1 MAPDHGLGRLFTPMV
16 ELVGTHTYG
25 AYTDLNLVP
34 QMQVTVSKR
43 QHIRADVG
51 VSAPI
56 NNTSDRNP
64 QILFYV
70 LWDWAEGAFWNGWR

>member
-1 MAPDHGLGRLFTPMV
+1 MV
-16 ELVGTHTYG
+16 EFVGTHDYSPG
-25 AYTDLNLVP
+25 AGTDLDIVP

-51 VSAPI
+51 VSAPV
-56 NNTSDRNP
+56 TDTADRKP
-64 QILFYV
+64 QIIFYV